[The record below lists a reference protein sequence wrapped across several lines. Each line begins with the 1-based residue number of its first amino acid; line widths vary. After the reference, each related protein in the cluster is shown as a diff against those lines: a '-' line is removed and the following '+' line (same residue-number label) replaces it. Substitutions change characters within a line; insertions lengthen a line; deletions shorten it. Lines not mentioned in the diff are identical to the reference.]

1 MPMSY
6 VTTVDEK
13 IELIREIFSSLIG
26 AEFRGYELAQM
37 WCSDEEEWSNW
48 MDVPLFL
55 SFDESTLSISWEKFD
70 DLSIENGRVLPFSL
84 GGSTVRWLCEGVEL
98 LDSIIGQKI
107 LGVSLAKG
115 QMTLGNSDI
124 EIWTRLL
131 IELNSGATLEIFNA
145 LDENGIEVHAN
156 GFKETARKCI

>member
-1 MPMSY
+1 MNY
-6 VTTVDEK
+6 VTAVDEK
-13 IELIREIFSSLIG
+13 IELILERFKPLVG
-26 AEFRGYELAQM
+26 AEFRGYEFAQM
-37 WCSDEEEWSNW
+37 WCSDEKVWFDW
-48 MDVPLFL
+48 MDIPIFL

-115 QMTLGNSDI
+115 RMTLGNADV

-131 IELNSGATLEIFNA
+131 IELSSGATLEIFNA

-156 GFKETARKCI
+156 GFEETARKCI

>member
-1 MPMSY
+1 MNY
-6 VTTVDEK
+6 VTAVIEK
-13 IELIREIFSSLIG
+13 IELIRERFKPLIG

-37 WCSDEEEWSNW
+37 WCSDEKEWSNW

-55 SFDESTLSISWEKFD
+55 SFGESTLSISWEKFD
-70 DLSIENGRVLPFSL
+70 NLSIENGRVLPFSL

-98 LDSIIGQKI
+98 LDSLIGQKI
-107 LGVSLAKG
+107 LGISLAKG
-115 QMTLGNSDI
+115 HMTLGNADV

-131 IELNSGATLEIFNA
+131 IELNNGATLEIFNA